1 LPGSFFWNGAMGEAT
16 VLLERLNQGDQ
27 KAFDELVPLVYQEL
41 RGRAAFCLS
50 GNGNGH
56 TLEAT
61 ALVHEAFLK
70 LVGRDSSWKNSR
82 HFYNAAAE
90 VMRQIL
96 VSRARAR
103 KAIKRGGL
111 ARRVEFDD
119 APARAGDDSTDWEAL
134 DAALGE
140 LKIVDGRRHQ
150 VVMLRYFAGLTDAE
164 VALALDV
171 SEKTV
176 QRDWATAKLFLR
188 EKMQNA
194 GG

>member
-1 LPGSFFWNGAMGEAT
+1 MGEAT

-41 RGRAAFCLS
+41 RGRAALYLS
-50 GNGNGH
+50 RNGNGH
-56 TLEAT
+56 TLNAT

-70 LVGRDSSWKNSR
+70 LVGRDSCWKNSR

-96 VSRARAR
+96 VSHARA
-103 KAIKRGGL
+103 KNAIKRGGL
-111 ARRVEFDD
+111 ARRVELED
-119 APARAGDDSTDWEAL
+119 APARCADDATDWEAL
-134 DAALGE
+134 DAALAE
-140 LKIVDGRRHQ
+140 LKQVDSRRHQ

-164 VALALDV
+164 VAMALEV

-176 QRDWATAKLFLR
+176 RRDWATAKLFLR
-188 EKMQNA
+188 EKMQDA
-194 GG
+194 GE

>member
-1 LPGSFFWNGAMGEAT
+1 MGELT
-16 VLLERLNQGDQ
+16 VLLDRLNRGDQ

-41 RGRAAFCLS
+41 RSRAAFCLS
-50 GNGNGH
+50 GKGNG
-56 TLEAT
+56 TLDAT

-70 LVGRDSSWKNSR
+70 LVGHDPSWDNSR

-96 VSRARAR
+96 VSHARAR
-103 KAIKRGGL
+103 GALKRGGSL
-111 ARRVEFDD
+111 ARVELNDV
-119 APARAGDDSTDWEAL
+119 PAQVGDDPADREAL
-134 DAALGE
+134 DAALQE
-140 LKIVDGRRHQ
+140 LRKADERRYR

-164 VALALDV
+164 VARSLGV

-176 QRDWATAKLFLR
+176 RRDWVTAKLFLR
-188 EKMQNA
+188 EKMPDA